1 MATIDTEDEDA
12 EGDARTGG
20 GEAPADRAT
29 LPVSKVVLSVS
40 CSFSIFN
47 YRLQYITVLLIR
59 IEKKEIFELL
69 CGLEEC
75 SKHIFYHQKCSV
87 DIGNA

>member
-29 LPVSKVVLSVS
+29 LPVSKDCYLLSITLKKRSSNYEVL
-40 CSFSIFN
+40 
-47 YRLQYITVLLIR
+47 
-59 IEKKEIFELL
+59 K
-69 CGLEEC
+69 
-75 SKHIFYHQKCSV
+75 
-87 DIGNA
+87 